1 MQNLRLTE
9 HPPPFNFIEN
19 DFNQQEQIVKAIE
32 YYFDL
37 GLTTFPVYIKKIRG
51 TA

>member
-1 MQNLRLTE
+1 MPDLRITE
-9 HPPPFNFIEN
+9 YPPPFNFIEN
-19 DFNQQEQIVKAIE
+19 DFNQQEQILKAIE

-37 GLTTFPVYIKKIRG
+37 GLTAFPVHIKKIRG